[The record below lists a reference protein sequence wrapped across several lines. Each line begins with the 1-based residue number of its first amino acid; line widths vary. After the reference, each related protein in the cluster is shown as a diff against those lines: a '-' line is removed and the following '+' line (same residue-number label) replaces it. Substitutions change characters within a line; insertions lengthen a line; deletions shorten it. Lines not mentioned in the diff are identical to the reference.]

1 MLRVIV
7 SPAKKMLA
15 GVESPMPLA
24 VPALLGRS
32 RELLDVLLA
41 MDAGELQA
49 LWKVSD
55 RLLGPCL
62 DTLRELGEEGL
73 PGEGAMSSPAAAGGS
88 APPLAEAG
96 TPAFPLASPAVLA
109 YVGIQ
114 YQSMAPAVMD
124 ASSLAWLADHLRI
137 ISGLYG
143 CLRPFDAV
151 VPYRLEMGARMPA
164 GLRWPGEARDLYA
177 FWGAA
182 IAREVC
188 SAGERGEA
196 GSRPAADTHVVNL
209 ASVEYAKAVL
219 PRLTP
224 ETQVT
229 TCIFAEEL
237 RRGKPVQ
244 HSTASKAARGSMVRW
259 MAERGV
265 TDADELHSFDVGY
278 HLVPELCREEG
289 ASRTLVFLRV

>member
-7 SPAKKMLA
+7 SPAKKMVR

-24 VPALLGRS
+24 APALLGRS

-41 MDAGELQA
+41 MDATGLQA

-73 PGEGAMSSPAAAGGS
+73 PGEGAGAGFS
-88 APPLAEAG
+88 
-96 TPAFPLASPAVLA
+96 LASPAVLA

-164 GLRWPGEARDLYA
+164 GLRWPGGARDLYA
-177 FWGAA
+177 FWGDA

-188 SAGERGEA
+188 AAGERG
-196 GSRPAADTHVVNL
+196 GSIARECGAAEGQPSGAIHVVNL

-219 PRLTP
+219 PRLSPKTR
-224 ETQVT
+224 VT

-237 RRGKPVQ
+237 RDGRPVQ
-244 HSTASKAARGSMVRW
+244 RSTASKAARGSMVRW

-265 TDADELHSFDVGY
+265 TDADELRSFDVGY
-278 HLVPELCREEG
+278 LLASELCREEDTG
-289 ASRTLVFLRV
+289 RTLVFLRA